1 MITGW
6 QWSQARRENRD
17 DTIRS
22 RWKYFPRFVKLL
34 WELGRREILI
44 VSVVSLVGGLVP
56 LLIVVS
62 LRRVVDSGVAVITAE
77 GAVGDAVFWL
87 GVLLIANVL
96 EASFGL
102 VNAWVSAQ
110 AQERLDARAQER
122 LLVKASRVPLSSI
135 EHNVYFD
142 RLHRAQWG
150 MENSVLRAMQ
160 GIFALPSSFVTALS
174 LLIYLGSV
182 HIMFPI
188 VLLAGVIPGQLV
200 GFYYFKKIYQMKYR
214 HSKTI
219 RFMRYIGDLLRLKP
233 AAAEVR
239 LFGLGEYLFRK
250 RLKVALSMRDDI
262 LRLAKKRSS
271 AAVAKT
277 LWEQVTYG
285 AVVVGVTLMILRR
298 ELSVGYFAAFI
309 GAAERFASVS
319 TGVVA
324 SIRTI
329 DNTLLYVKDYVDY
342 LELEEEPASTY
353 EVPLRESKASSV
365 TPSRMMDTSE
375 GAPTIRFESVS
386 FSYPGSDRLALENV
400 EFSIPSGSHV
410 ALVGENGAGKSTVA
424 KLLLGLYRP
433 GNGIITTDGVDL
445 ADVPSAEW
453 RARCSAVLQDFV
465 RYELTAKE
473 NIGFGDTKRLEDSV
487 AIQSAAS
494 KTGADEVIERL
505 PSGYETVLG
514 KAWDDEGQE
523 LSTGQW
529 QKLAISR
536 SYMRD
541 APVQVLDEPV
551 AALDAKL
558 EVEIYRQF
566 RSISQGKS
574 VLFISHRLGS
584 ARLADRIV
592 FLENGKV
599 IEAGSHDELIELN
612 GRYANMYQSQAIWY
626 Q

>member
-44 VSVVSLVGGLVP
+44 VGVVSLVGGLVP

-77 GAVGDAVFWL
+77 GAVSDAVFWL
-87 GVLLIANVL
+87 GVLLIANLL
-96 EASFGL
+96 ETAFGL
-102 VNAWVSAQ
+102 VNEWVSAG

-135 EHNVYFD
+135 ERDVYFD

-174 LLIYLGSV
+174 LLLYLGSV

-188 VLLAGVIPGQLV
+188 VLLAGVIPGQIV

-239 LFGLGEYLFRK
+239 LFGLGEYLFQK

-262 LRLAKKRSS
+262 LRLAKNRSS

-277 LWEQVTYG
+277 FWEQATYG

-319 TGVVA
+319 TGVVT

-353 EVPLRESKASSV
+353 EVPLRETKASSV
-365 TPSRMMDTSE
+365 TPYRVMDTSE

-433 GNGIITTDGVDL
+433 GNGLITTDGVDL

-453 RARCSAVLQDFV
+453 RAKCSAVLQDFV

-473 NIGFGDTKRLEDSV
+473 NIGFGDTKRLEDGV

-541 APVQVLDEPV
+541 APVLVLDEPV

-566 RSISQGKS
+566 RSLSQGKS

-592 FLENGKV
+592 FLEDGKV

>member
-17 DTIRS
+17 DTFRS

-34 WELGRREILI
+34 WQLGRREILI

-62 LRRVVDSGVAVITAE
+62 LRRVVDSGVAVISAE

-87 GVLLIANVL
+87 VVLLFANVL
-96 EASFGL
+96 EAVLGL
-102 VNAWVSAQ
+102 VNEWVGAG

-122 LLVKASRVPLSSI
+122 LLVKASRVPLSAI
-135 EHNVYFD
+135 ERDVYYD

-188 VLLAGVIPGQLV
+188 VLLAGVIPGQVV
-200 GFYYFKKIYQMKYR
+200 GFYYFKKVYQLKYR

-239 LFGLGEYLFRK
+239 LFGLGEYLFQK

-298 ELSVGYFAAFI
+298 DLSVGYFAAFI
-309 GAAERFASVS
+309 GAAERFTSAS
-319 TGVVA
+319 TGIVT

-342 LELEEEPASTY
+342 LDLEEELASTQ
-353 EVPLRESKASSV
+353 EVTHKQTSGASPI
-365 TPSRMMDTSE
+365 PSRITNTSE
-375 GAPTIRFESVS
+375 GVPTIRFESVS
-386 FSYPGSDRLALENV
+386 FSYPGSDRRALDNV

-433 GNGIITTDGVDL
+433 DNGRITTDGLDL
-445 ADVPSAEW
+445 TDVPSAEW
-453 RARCSAVLQDFV
+453 RAGSSAVLQDFV

-473 NIGFGDTKRLEDSV
+473 NIGFGNIRHLEDDA
-487 AIQSAAS
+487 AIRSAAE
-494 KTGADEVIERL
+494 KAGADEVIVRL

-541 APVQVLDEPV
+541 APVLVLDEPV
-551 AALDAKL
+551 SALDAKL
-558 EVEIYRQF
+558 EVEVYRQF
-566 RSISQGKS
+566 RSLSQGKS
-574 VLFISHRLGS
+574 VLLISHRLGS
-584 ARLADRIV
+584 ARLADQII
-592 FLENGKV
+592 FLEGGKV
-599 IEAGSHDELIELN
+599 IEEGSHDELIELN